1 MFSLSWHRTSSR
13 PTVNFSLFLFCLT
26 CISFLLGVNCFA
38 AFVSS
43 YPFCLLSPL
52 HNHHFTLNDELV
64 ICSLNVRGLS
74 NPLKRRETFRWLKVL
89 LRRKFLFLFPSFF
102 NINLLYMFKIIQIA
116 KNWNDTCVRG
126 LEISH

>member
-1 MFSLSWHRTSSR
+1 M
-13 PTVNFSLFLFCLT
+13 LFRITAKVAALF
-26 CISFLLGVNCFA
+26 
-38 AFVSS
+38 
-43 YPFCLLSPL
+43 P
-52 HNHHFTLNDELV
+52 
-64 ICSLNVRGLS
+64 
-74 NPLKRRETFRWLKVL
+74 ETMIIMEALFKVL